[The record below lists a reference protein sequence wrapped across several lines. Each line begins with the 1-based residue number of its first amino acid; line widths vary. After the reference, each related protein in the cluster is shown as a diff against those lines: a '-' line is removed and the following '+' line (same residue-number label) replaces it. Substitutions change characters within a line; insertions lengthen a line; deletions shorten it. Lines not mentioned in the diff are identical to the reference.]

1 MDLTLLFVLNG
12 LGLGLVVGAFVGYR
26 YAKRKAT
33 GSDPAVLA
41 KLAALEATESELRSQ
56 LARPMRL
63 PKTRRARRIRKT
75 RCWFSSLP

>member
-33 GSDPAVLA
+33 GSDPAILA
-41 KLAALEATESELRSQ
+41 KLAALEALKKSLLHQAFAGEL
-56 LARPMRL
+56 
-63 PKTRRARRIRKT
+63 
-75 RCWFSSLP
+75 